1 MMKNP
6 SDGNILDAI
15 YKKYYDVFVSYDKSA
30 PSRSSKIYVPID
42 CAQIASELG
51 MDAEILFGRLYY
63 HLDKKYRYAQDDGSL
78 VHLFA
83 LNTGGDLHTVN
94 FPLLA
99 AILAEHNVSF
109 NRKRSINPTYNQ
121 SPARAMLAF
130 RIPSG
135 GFPHDASGR
144 QSEKS
149 LPVPQAGGLQKV
161 H

>member
-15 YKKYYDVFVSYDKSA
+15 YKKYYEDFVNYDKST

-42 CAQIASELG
+42 CAQIAEELG

-63 HLDKKYRYAQDDGSL
+63 HLDKKHRYAQDDGSL

-83 LNTGGDLHTVN
+83 LKTGDDLHTVN

-99 AILAEHNVSF
+99 AILAEHNASF
-109 NRKRSINPTYNQ
+109 NRYIFPLALSFAAFCVSIWALLT
-121 SPARAMLAF
+121 
-130 RIPSG
+130 
-135 GFPHDASGR
+135 
-144 QSEKS
+144 
-149 LPVPQAGGLQKV
+149 
-161 H
+161 